1 MWQILFTKGK
11 VDRELSN
18 EELVLNEVMLE
29 RTWIYISVAGAAFAL
44 NVLIKFII
52 WFRIAGD
59 LFKTYYVVELTQ
71 IIFLI
76 AFIMAAYNKMLI
88 LKSQRDDGIEIWRR
102 LFKKL

>member
-1 MWQILFTKGK
+1 ME
-11 VDRELSN
+11 RELSK
-18 EELVLNEVMLE
+18 EELVLNETVLE

-44 NVLIKFII
+44 NILLKFVI

-59 LFKTYYVVELTQ
+59 VLNRYYIVELTQ

-88 LKSQRDDGIEIWRR
+88 LKSQKDEGAEIWRR
-102 LFKKL
+102 IFKKR